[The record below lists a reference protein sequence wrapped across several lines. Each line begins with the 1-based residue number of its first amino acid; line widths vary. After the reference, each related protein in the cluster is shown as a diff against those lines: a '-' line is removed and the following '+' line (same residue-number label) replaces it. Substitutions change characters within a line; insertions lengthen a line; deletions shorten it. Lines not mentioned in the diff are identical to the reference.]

1 MTCDTPSNECVLRAR
16 STHTLS
22 YFDSFSCKQYSARPR
37 LRLSA
42 ADARSMYIT
51 STCTV
56 SESQV
61 THTALTDTRST
72 LRPPP
77 GPPNATDRSRARIGS
92 SPRPPLRTS
101 PTAPAGAR
109 GVGPLEGQDRSQTR
123 RPSRKRATQRAKEEA
138 VNEAHR
144 VEHGSVR
151 MRERL
156 GQWPGAG
163 STRNGRR
170 KRATLGATHLLLA
183 IKDRCHARGGA
194 PRAPTAKM
202 AKPSLTPATTPVS
215 MRKVK

>member
-1 MTCDTPSNECVLRAR
+1 M
-16 STHTLS
+16 H
-22 YFDSFSCKQYSARPR
+22 R
-37 LRLSA
+37 LRVTGHAHGAHGHAQHAQTATRATKCNRSF
-42 ADARSMYIT
+42 ARAHR
-51 STCTV
+51 
-56 SESQV
+56 Q
-61 THTALTDTRST
+61 R
-72 LRPPP
+72 
-77 GPPNATDRSRARIGS
+77 S